1 MIEANASTWDS
12 YIKAH
17 PSAGIYRYKQVH
29 HWEKMDIVYGKDRAT
44 GEHAVGPNE
53 RVHALDNEENNIED
67 SSEQCVNEESAID
80 PEIEQASSTS
90 KKRIHK
96 ESANKRKRV
105 VDLLA
110 EELRSFR
117 EGMNEFAKA
126 INPRNYTEEKL
137 FDHIQ
142 KINVMS
148 TRKKMKVYQAITQD
162 VILARAFIVCG
173 EEMHKLWI
181 STKFGEDIFDD
192 EI

>member
-12 YIKAH
+12 YIKVH

-44 GEHAVGPNE
+44 GEHA
-53 RVHALDNEENNIED
+53 
-67 SSEQCVNEESAID
+67 SAID
-80 PEIEQASSTS
+80 PEIEPASSTS
-90 KKRIHK
+90 KIRIHK
-96 ESANKRKRV
+96 EYGNKRKRV

-117 EGMNEFAKA
+117 EGMNEVAKA
-126 INPRNYTEEKL
+126 INPRNYTEEEL
-137 FDHIQ
+137 LGHIQ
-142 KINVMS
+142 KINGMS
-148 TRKKMKVYQAITQD
+148 TKNKMKVYQAITPD
-162 VILARAFIVCG
+162 VILARAFIGCG

-181 STKFGEDIFDD
+181 STKFGEDIFDLD